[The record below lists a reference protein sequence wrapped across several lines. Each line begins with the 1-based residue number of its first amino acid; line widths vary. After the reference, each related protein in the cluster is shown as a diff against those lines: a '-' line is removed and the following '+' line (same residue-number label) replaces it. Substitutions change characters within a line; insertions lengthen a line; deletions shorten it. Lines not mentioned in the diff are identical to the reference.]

1 MATLREQILQALA
14 ARAATVSG
22 IAATSRTRERATPV
36 AASECP
42 ALDLAPDSEPNPQA
56 LGTGADR
63 RDLAVAFK
71 IHTAGDGAYAL
82 ADPIVQTLHAALYA
96 DQTLGGLATSILPG
110 ATDFARD
117 DADQTIGR
125 TTVRYTV
132 VYTTRRSDL
141 AAKARS

>member
-1 MATLREQILQALA
+1 MATLREQILQAVLA
-14 ARAATVSG
+14 LAATVPG

-36 AASECP
+36 VESDCP
-42 ALDLAPDSEPNPQA
+42 ALDLSPESEPDPQV

-63 RDLAVAFK
+63 RDLALAFK
-71 IHTAGDGAYAL
+71 IHTAGNGAYAL
-82 ADPIVQTLHAALYA
+82 ADPIIQALHSKLYL
-96 DQTLGGLATSILPG
+96 DPTLGGLATTILPG

-132 VYTTRRSDL
+132 IYTTRRGDL
-141 AAKARS
+141 SATAS